1 MPALP
6 GVRVK
11 GAGMKEIFGFEGGFT
26 AACSRVFD
34 LMILGF
40 LWILCSLPIVTV
52 GTSSAA
58 LYYATVKSV
67 KNRNGY
73 AVQEFFRSFRRNL
86 VPGIVLWLII
96 LAVSVILRLNI
107 GILTAKTSGYVGLF
121 FICLYTAAAVYVGMA
136 ACYLF
141 PALSR
146 FDMSAGWLLK
156 LSLYMVARYILTTL
170 ALALVLVCMGAF
182 AYRIPILIFFVP
194 GPIAFLFSE
203 FLERVLKKH
212 EPSDSFLEENTEK

>member
-1 MPALP
+1 
-6 GVRVK
+6 
-11 GAGMKEIFGFEGGFT
+11 MKDIFGFEGGFT
-26 AACSRVFD
+26 AACSRIFD

-40 LWILCSLPIVTV
+40 LWILCSLPIITI
-52 GTSSAA
+52 GASSAA

-73 AVQEFFRSFRRNL
+73 AVQEFFRSFRQNL

-96 LAVSVILRLNI
+96 LAVSIILRLNI

-121 FICLYTAAAVYVGMA
+121 FICLYTSAAVYIGMA

-146 FDMSAGWLLK
+146 FDMSPGWLLK
-156 LSLYMVARYILTTL
+156 LSLYMVVRYFLTTL

-182 AYRIPILIFFVP
+182 AYRIPILIFFIP

-212 EPSDSFLEENTEK
+212 APSDSFLEENTEK

>member
-1 MPALP
+1 
-6 GVRVK
+6 
-11 GAGMKEIFGFEGGFT
+11 MKEIFGFEGGFT
-26 AACSRVFD
+26 AACSRIFD

-40 LWILCSLPIVTV
+40 LWILCSLPIITI
-52 GTSSAA
+52 GASSAA

-73 AVQEFFRSFRRNL
+73 AVQEFFRSFRQNL
-86 VPGIVLWLII
+86 VPGMVLWLII

-107 GILTAKTSGYVGLF
+107 GILMAKASGY
-121 FICLYTAAAVYVGMA
+121 IGMA

-146 FDMSAGWLLK
+146 FDMSPGWLLK
-156 LSLYMVARYILTTL
+156 LSLYMVVRYFLTTL

-182 AYRIPILIFFVP
+182 AYRIPILIFFIP
-194 GPIAFLFSE
+194 GPVAFLFSE

-212 EPSDSFLEENTEK
+212 EPSDPFLEENTEK

>member
-1 MPALP
+1 
-6 GVRVK
+6 
-11 GAGMKEIFGFEGGFT
+11 MKEIFGFEGGFT
-26 AACSRVFD
+26 AACSRIFD

-40 LWILCSLPIVTV
+40 LWILCSLPIITI
-52 GTSSAA
+52 GASSAA

-73 AVQEFFRSFRRNL
+73 AVQEFFRSFRQN
-86 VPGIVLWLII
+86 LWLII

-107 GILTAKTSGYVGLF
+107 GILVAKASGYVGLF
-121 FICLYTAAAVYVGMA
+121 FICLYAAAAIYIGMA

-146 FDMSAGWLLK
+146 FDMSPGWLLK
-156 LSLYMVARYILTTL
+156 LSLYMVVRYFLTTL

-182 AYRIPILIFFVP
+182 AYRIPILIFFIP
-194 GPIAFLFSE
+194 GPVAFLFSE

-212 EPSDSFLEENTEK
+212 EPSDPFLEENTEK

>member
-1 MPALP
+1 
-6 GVRVK
+6 
-11 GAGMKEIFGFEGGFT
+11 MKEIFGFEGGFT
-26 AACSRVFD
+26 AACSRIFD

-40 LWILCSLPIVTV
+40 LWILCSLPIITI
-52 GTSSAA
+52 GASSAA

-73 AVQEFFRSFRRNL
+73 AVQEFFRSFRQNL
-86 VPGIVLWLII
+86 VPGMVLWLII

-107 GILTAKTSGYVGLF
+107 GILMAKTSGYVGLF
-121 FICLYTAAAVYVGMA
+121 FICLYAATAIYIGMA

-146 FDMSAGWLLK
+146 FDMSPGWLLK
-156 LSLYMVARYILTTL
+156 LSLYMVVRYFLTTL

-182 AYRIPILIFFVP
+182 AYRIPILIFFIP
-194 GPIAFLFSE
+194 GPVAFLFSE

-212 EPSDSFLEENTEK
+212 EPSDPFLEENTEK

>member
-1 MPALP
+1 MR
-6 GVRVK
+6 GDVTDSGIMRVLSK
-11 GAGMKEIFGFEGGFT
+11 I
-26 AACSRVFD
+26 CDIVC
-34 LMILGF
+34 LNV
-40 LWILCSLPIVTV
+40 LWLVCSLPIITI
-52 GTSSAA
+52 GASSAA

-73 AVQEFFRSFRRNL
+73 AVQEFFRSFRQNL
-86 VPGIVLWLII
+86 VPGMVLWLII

-107 GILTAKTSGYVGLF
+107 GILMAKTSGYVGLF
-121 FICLYTAAAVYVGMA
+121 FICLYAAAAIYIGMA

-146 FDMSAGWLLK
+146 FDMSPGWLLK
-156 LSLYMVARYILTTL
+156 LSLYMVVRYFLTTL

-182 AYRIPILIFFVP
+182 AYRIPILIFFIP
-194 GPIAFLFSE
+194 GPVAFLFSE

-212 EPSDSFLEENTEK
+212 EPSDPFLEENTEK